1 MKNVILIVIGLLS
14 LSAKANVRTGIEGI
28 WLKEAKCE
36 ARSYTGSTQFY
47 FDGNENLAYS
57 ITDTIFQKGIEDQ
70 YSMPYLNILSKTGDA
85 DPLKYGVSFIDF
97 GFTHNSNSPS
107 KSRYAF
113 FRFVLDEMPK
123 TGVKVYNATLLGVN
137 FGGYPF
143 PGKSYYTE
151 IASGS
156 CEITLV
162 KNIK

>member
-1 MKNVILIVIGLLS
+1 MKNAILIVIGLLS
-14 LSAKANVRTGIEGI
+14 LSATANVRTGIDGI
-28 WLKEAKCE
+28 SLKEARCE
-36 ARSYTGSTQFY
+36 ATSNTGRTQFFY
-47 FDGNENLAYS
+47 DGKENKAYS
-57 ITDTIFQKGIEDQ
+57 ITDTVFQNGIEDQ

-97 GFTHNSNSPS
+97 GFAHNSSSPS

-123 TGVKVYNATLLGVN
+123 SGTKVYNATLLGVN

-143 PGKSYYTE
+143 PGKSYYTKLA
-151 IASGS
+151 IGS